1 MHPRNIIYI
10 TSFILFSLVLN
21 SCKLREKIVY
31 FNNSTTIEN
40 SEIKF
45 LPVLKVD
52 DLISITVYDLDQETT
67 ALFNT
72 QQTGGGQSPNYIN
85 GIAVNNGYLIDINGE
100 VNLPIIGKLKVAG
113 LQRNE
118 AIILIEN
125 ELKKYLN
132 NPVVHLNIL
141 NFKITVLGE
150 VNQPGTFRIPN
161 ERITILEA
169 IGLAGDLK
177 ITGIRNNVLI
187 VREENN
193 SKTEIRLDLTSK
205 EIFNSKGYY
214 LKQNDVIYV
223 EPNVNTR
230 VNSTFLKSNSP
241 IFISIT
247 SIFLSTIILLTR

>member
-1 MHPRNIIYI
+1 MNPRNNIYLA
-10 TSFILFSLVLN
+10 SFFLFSLFLS
-21 SCKLREKIVY
+21 SCKLREKTVY
-31 FNNSTTIEN
+31 FNDSVSIEN

-45 LPVLKVD
+45 SPVLKVD
-52 DLISITVYDLDQETT
+52 DLISLTVYDLDQETT

-72 QQTGGGQSPNYIN
+72 QQIGSGQSPNYNN
-85 GIAVNNGYLIDINGE
+85 GVAVNNGYLIDENGQ
-100 VNLPIIGKLKVAG
+100 VNLPIIGKIKIAG
-113 LQRNE
+113 LKRSD

-150 VNQPGTFRIPN
+150 VNLPGTYRIPN

-223 EPNVNTR
+223 EPNLASR
-230 VNSTFLKSNSP
+230 VNSTFIKSNTP
-241 IFISIT
+241 IFVSVT
-247 SIFLSTIILLTR
+247 SILLSTLILIIR